1 MSLWFSI
8 RYLVLAKKVM
18 VEAEKGDLD
27 KQEAAMHR
35 IGRELSHLR
44 RADHSAARIRLQR
57 ERFEFQKTQASEA
70 QEAREA
76 KSKPAKPRGHP
87 GLSTPEK
94 VHRVR
99 QALFGEDIAP
109 SPSYMETETYKKEQE
124 EKKRQAATSPVKAPQ
139 SNSDAPEVQSP
150 SPSEPQIPKPEP

>member
-18 VEAEKGDLD
+18 AMAEKGDLD

-35 IGRELSHLR
+35 IGRELAHLR

-57 ERFEFQKTQASEA
+57 ERFEFQKTQANESKA
-70 QEAREA
+70 SQEA

-94 VHRVR
+94 IHRVR
-99 QALFGEDIAP
+99 QMLFGENVA
-109 SPSYMETETYKKEQE
+109 
-124 EKKRQAATSPVKAPQ
+124 
-139 SNSDAPEVQSP
+139 
-150 SPSEPQIPKPEP
+150 